1 MRQWINY
8 HHLLYFKTIAEHE
21 SVSKAAAILRLGQ
34 PTLSAQ
40 LKQFEETIGVPL
52 FLREGKRLRLTEHGK
67 IALEYAKDIFTKGGE
82 LSEVL
87 QQRIPVRH
95 ATLRLGALD
104 GIAKQILIRITDEA
118 RKGHHCRVVIAEGK
132 INDLLWDLDAGR
144 LDLLVTNYLPDGVNR
159 DAFQTKKISRA
170 SVGIYAAPSFKSLRT
185 NFPKSISGQPIV
197 LPTYDSQLRH
207 DIDNWGRKKKLL
219 FDVVVETQDI
229 AVKKMLAIDGL
240 GVIPAATHSVSRQV
254 AAGEL
259 IEIGKI
265 DSVFEEVFLVAKQ
278 GKKHHNIAE
287 SLVKTFC
294 L

>member
-1 MRQWINY
+1 
-8 HHLLYFKTIAEHE
+8 
-21 SVSKAAAILRLGQ
+21 
-34 PTLSAQ
+34 
-40 LKQFEETIGVPL
+40 
-52 FLREGKRLRLTEHGK
+52 
-67 IALEYAKDIFTKGGE
+67 
-82 LSEVL
+82 
-87 QQRIPVRH
+87 
-95 ATLRLGALD
+95 
-104 GIAKQILIRITDEA
+104 
-118 RKGHHCRVVIAEGK
+118 VIAEGK